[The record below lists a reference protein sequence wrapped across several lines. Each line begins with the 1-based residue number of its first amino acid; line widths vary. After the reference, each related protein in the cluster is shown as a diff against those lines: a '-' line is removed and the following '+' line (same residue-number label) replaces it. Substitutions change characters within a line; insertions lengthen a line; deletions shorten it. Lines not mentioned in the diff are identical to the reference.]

1 MRISLYAKIHES
13 TYPHIYIYILYI
25 CVPLCENELVLDCR
39 DIDEKFRKRARGERY
54 QGPLTDFSEKTY
66 VPNFNVSFSLSLIVS
81 CGYGL

>member
-1 MRISLYAKIHES
+1 MRISLYPKIHES

-66 VPNFNVSFSLSLIVS
+66 VPNFNVSFSSLIVS